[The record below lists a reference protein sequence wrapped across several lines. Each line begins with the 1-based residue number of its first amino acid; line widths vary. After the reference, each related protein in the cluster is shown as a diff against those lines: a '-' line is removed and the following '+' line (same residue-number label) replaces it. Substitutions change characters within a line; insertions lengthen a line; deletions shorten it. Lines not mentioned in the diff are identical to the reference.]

1 MRVGYLT
8 YALDRSL
15 TGIGRY
21 TLELARALAA
31 LESSPEAILLATGN
45 CLP

>member
-1 MRVGYLT
+1 VIGMKIGLLT
-8 YALDRSL
+8 YALDRPL

-31 LESSPEAILLATGN
+31 LGFLLEGD
-45 CLP
+45 